1 MLLRRGV
8 LAALTALLVAAPS
21 AVALSAQSDPST
33 SECVANCSDSSASS
47 DAPTT
52 DTESPSDTRPDDGGS
67 QKGDDGASTPA
78 EPGGE
83 TDGDTGNTGGDD
95 SGDNTI
101 NLCEFEPWNNP
112 RCGNTTID
120 LCKWEPWN
128 FKGCGDSTTPPP
140 GCDGCE
146 TPTPIECNYD
156 GKRRGPNVCHPLNP
170 CAAEAPEQDPKCITD
185 PTVDPPALPACDVD
199 STDGETY
206 CSLPWTPCKFKPST
220 GEKICPPVDP
230 PVDCTTA
237 RFASEE
243 AAAAAGCGPSVEP
256 PATSGIRVCKTDK
269 ETGERSCRSL
279 ERGEYGCFETED
291 GPWICVDPAPE
302 PPVLCDI
309 DDPTGCEP
317 TVYPPAPDGIRVC
330 KTDKETGER
339 SCRSLERGEYGCFET
354 EDGPSICV
362 CPPHDPPVLCN
373 INEANSEHCYGP
385 IDGGGCF
392 KTEGGETA
400 CYDRLVLNPK
410 PPLVKPKPSV
420 IQPKGKPTAG
430 KPQKQAKGPKSR
442 SQSAKGKQKK
452 NAKAKPKANGNSKGK
467 GKAKAKGP
475 TNGKGKANG
484 KAKGKAKAKAKLKSK
499 RAPARSAR

>member
-1 MLLRRGV
+1 
-8 LAALTALLVAAPS
+8 LTAG
-21 AVALSAQSDPST
+21 
-33 SECVANCSDSSASS
+33 S

-52 DTESPSDTRPDDGGS
+52 DTGTPSDIGSDDAES

-95 SGDNTI
+95 GGDSTI

-112 RCGNTTID
+112 RCGDTTID

-185 PTVDPPALPACDVD
+185 PTIDPPALPVCEVD

-220 GEKICPPVDP
+220 GEKICPPVEP

-243 AAAAAGCGPSVEP
+243 AAAAAGCGPAVEP
-256 PATSGIRVCKTDK
+256 PAPSGIRVCKTDK

-279 ERGEYGCFETED
+279 EH
-291 GPWICVDPAPE
+291 
-302 PPVLCDI
+302 
-309 DDPTGCEP
+309 
-317 TVYPPAPDGIRVC
+317 
-330 KTDKETGER
+330 
-339 SCRSLERGEYGCFET
+339 GEYGCFET

-362 CPPHDPPVLCN
+362 CPPREPPVLCT
-373 INEANSEHCYGP
+373 INEANSERCGGP

-410 PPLVKPKPSV
+410 PPIIKA
-420 IQPKGKPTAG
+420 KGKPTAG
-430 KPQKQAKGPKSR
+430 KPQKQAKGSKGR

-452 NAKAKPKANGNSKGK
+452 NAKAKPKANGNSKPNGNSKGKGKAK

-484 KAKGKAKAKAKLKSK
+484 KAKAKAKLKSK